1 MMDSSGVTSPSN
13 LPSVG
18 MLALATSMPD
28 RILTNDYWR
37 ENHPEVVAEV
47 EKRLWMWKPK
57 DSDQGSE
64 EFNQEMAPYVRDPF
78 RGARERRWVGPD
90 GSALQL
96 EAEAARQALAA
107 AAVAPEQIDL
117 LICTSFVPDVD
128 IYGYSVGGAAHLAR
142 ELGLSSAGWNL
153 ETACSSMLVGFA
165 TACSLIQSGQHQ
177 RALVVT
183 SNVYSR
189 LSISSDPISWGVG
202 DAATAVVVGPVP
214 AGEGYLGSHSE
225 HSGATCGTINTEIEF
240 DEENK
245 RLRFRLR
252 AARSAAR
259 VLRDTA
265 PGYLHRCIGE
275 ALRKAK
281 VKLSDIDF
289 FVFNTPLA
297 WYARFCAR
305 LLDIDPGKTI
315 SLYPLYSNL
324 GPTLPGV
331 SLLHVA
337 RWDKIRRGDLILLYS
352 VGSVS
357 SCTAVVMRW
366 GDVALGPL
374 PQDASPEKL
383 EALEADAR
391 APAAEPGMGAGAVT
405 RSHTKD

>member
-1 MMDSSGVTSPSN
+1 MGSSGVTSSHN

-18 MLALATSMPD
+18 MLSLAASMPD

-57 DSDQGSE
+57 DSDQGPE

-78 RGARERRWVGPD
+78 RGSRERRWIEPD
-90 GSALQL
+90 GSALKL
-96 EAEAARQALAA
+96 ETEAARHALAA

-117 LICTSFVPDVD
+117 LICSSFVPDVE

-142 ELGLSSAGWNL
+142 ELGLSNAGWNL
-153 ETACSSMLVGFA
+153 ETACSSMLVGFT
-165 TACSLIQSGQHQ
+165 TACSLIRTGEHH

-183 SNVYSR
+183 SNIYSR
-189 LSISSDPISWGVG
+189 LSIPSDPISWGVG

-214 AGEGYLGSHSE
+214 AGEGHLGSHCE
-225 HSGATCGTINTEIEF
+225 HTGATCGTINTEVEF
-240 DEENK
+240 DEENN
-245 RLRFRLR
+245 LPRFRLR

-265 PGYLHRCIGE
+265 PGYLRQCVGE
-275 ALRKAK
+275 ALRKAR
-281 VKLSDIDF
+281 VELSDIDF

-305 LLDIDPGKTI
+305 TLGVDLGKTI

-331 SLLHVA
+331 SLLHAA
-337 RWDKIRRGDLILLYS
+337 RWGKIRQGDLILLYS

-374 PQDASPEKL
+374 PHDASPEKL

-391 APAAEPGMGAGAVT
+391 AAKRKPQEL
-405 RSHTKD
+405 S